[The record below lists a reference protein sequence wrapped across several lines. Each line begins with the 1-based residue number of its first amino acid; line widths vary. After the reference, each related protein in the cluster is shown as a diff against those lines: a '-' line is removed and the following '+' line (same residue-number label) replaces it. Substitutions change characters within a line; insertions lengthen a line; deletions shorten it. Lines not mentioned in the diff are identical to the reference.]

1 MPGLV
6 PGIQR
11 LPAYELRKLDA
22 FPTRNFFFIIFLD
35 AIFTTSFERLFT
47 NVFDMAGAIRAD
59 CCVCRAS
66 HAN

>member
-6 PGIQR
+6 PGIRVFLHMNSENSTHSQR
-11 LPAYELRKLDA
+11 EI
-22 FPTRNFFFIIFLD
+22 FFIIFLD

-47 NVFDMAGAIRAD
+47 IVFDMAGAIRAD